1 MLKTPESRKFQISLI
16 NDPDATFPTNLVLH
30 IPMEIIKEN
39 KKNGNF
45 VEIELDNKVFKEIKE
60 ESGDV
65 YITII
70 DGQHRIRGIEL
81 AISNLKG
88 KIKDLLI
95 TLRGIQNEELEEK
108 LKYYQTRLNDLN
120 NIELVVSFF
129 IDKTLEY
136 QAMVFSTINRT
147 QKKVSADLVSS
158 LFGLNTGDTPQK
170 TALQIVLSLN
180 GHESSPFYKRIKL
193 YGGSYS
199 KQISPPLSQS
209 AMVNSITKLICEN
222 LREAENDR
230 YKKRKELL
238 KRSEKSKVDL
248 PFRNYYARDEDEK
261 ISDIMFYF
269 FSNIKS
275 TFLDSKNNSY
285 WNIDNG
291 VVMPNI
297 LHTTV
302 GYNALMKILVE
313 IIKYSWSS
321 NLDMDEHFKML
332 LSKVKKIEINDI
344 NRYSFNNRGG

>member
-170 TALQIVLSLN
+170 N
-180 GHESSPFYKRIKL
+180 
-193 YGGSYS
+193 
-199 KQISPPLSQS
+199 
-209 AMVNSITKLICEN
+209 C
-222 LREAENDR
+222 
-230 YKKRKELL
+230 
-238 KRSEKSKVDL
+238 
-248 PFRNYYARDEDEK
+248 
-261 ISDIMFYF
+261 
-269 FSNIKS
+269 
-275 TFLDSKNNSY
+275 
-285 WNIDNG
+285 
-291 VVMPNI
+291 
-297 LHTTV
+297 TT
-302 GYNALMKILVE
+302 NCIE
-313 IIKYSWSS
+313 PQWS
-321 NLDMDEHFKML
+321 
-332 LSKVKKIEINDI
+332 
-344 NRYSFNNRGG
+344 